1 MQYFENWQLTP
12 KISDEQNIK
21 NFNNYRIGSL
31 DFYLFIFLVV
41 LIFLCLTSMWLSM
54 VLYNVSCV
62 WCALLCSRYCHF
74 FFVVEQN
81 WKLSLN
87 SPTCEDHCLVMYY
100 LTQKLK
106 QGCQLMWVRF
116 SKLCCPDWLIHS
128 KQTCLLSYTKLNHC
142 DMKLQESLKII
153 QCIIYIYVCLFSE
166 NYFKENL
173 SKINVQWTFLC

>member
-21 NFNNYRIGSL
+21 NFNYRIGSL

-153 QCIIYIYVCLFSE
+153 QCIIYIYICLFSE